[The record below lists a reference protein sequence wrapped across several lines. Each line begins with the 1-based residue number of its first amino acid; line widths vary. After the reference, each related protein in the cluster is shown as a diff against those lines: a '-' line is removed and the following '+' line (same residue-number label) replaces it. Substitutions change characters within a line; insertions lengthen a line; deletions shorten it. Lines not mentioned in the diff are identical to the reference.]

1 MKFTA
6 AVALASAC
14 VVVWCAVGA
23 ARKGVGSRERPRPSF
38 VPYIDTYPPLMNM
51 GGNTWTAA
59 RQ

>member
-23 ARKGVGSRERPRPSF
+23 ARKGAGSRERPRPSF
-38 VPYIDTYPPLMNM
+38 VPFIDMPSSVD
-51 GGNTWTAA
+51 GWA
-59 RQ
+59 RL